1 VDREESAPSLM
12 EASCAEER
20 ATPVRK
26 RDAVRA
32 NETCML
38 KRVMDFGFFV
48 LLWIGCWCQKNP
60 RQNANNR
67 DVVYLETWL
76 HLTIIVA
83 NTCIPRKKHQSSMIR
98 STAFTRRLIASALS
112 KRAIVASV
120 QTNQFP
126 INPTQ
131 NYNNLPT
138 QPSPINIRSLSSS
151 HLSSILTREIDEE
164 ISSGTNSN
172 TLPPELESLY
182 NEITTKW
189 TIVQGITGIGSES
202 GIGASV
208 RMFKKENGSNGAKIG
223 VVFHCQDTEEDHGPL
238 DETMFYEDGPEE
250 DTEEEIGTAVRFAV
264 TVSKGGRTVVIQCR
278 ANESDLNVE
287 SVAVRDGDA
296 EGALIALAG
305 GEQLHSALYQV
316 RQIDD

>member
-83 NTCIPRKKHQSSMIR
+83 ITCIPRKKHKATMIR
-98 STAFTRRLIASALS
+98 STALTRRLISSCLS
-112 KRAIVASV
+112 KRAITA
-120 QTNQFP
+120 TARTDQFP
-126 INPTQ
+126 INTTQ
-131 NYNNLPT
+131 YYNNLPT
-138 QPSPINIRSLSSS
+138 QPTCIKMKILSSS

-164 ISSGTNSN
+164 VSSGTNSN
-172 TLPPELESLY
+172 KLSPKLE
-182 NEITTKW
+182 
-189 TIVQGITGIGSES
+189 
-202 GIGASV
+202 
-208 RMFKKENGSNGAKIG
+208 
-223 VVFHCQDTEEDHGPL
+223 
-238 DETMFYEDGPEE
+238 
-250 DTEEEIGTAVRFAV
+250 
-264 TVSKGGRTVVIQCR
+264 
-278 ANESDLNVE
+278 
-287 SVAVRDGDA
+287 
-296 EGALIALAG
+296 
-305 GEQLHSALYQV
+305 ALYCCRRV
-316 RQIDD
+316 V